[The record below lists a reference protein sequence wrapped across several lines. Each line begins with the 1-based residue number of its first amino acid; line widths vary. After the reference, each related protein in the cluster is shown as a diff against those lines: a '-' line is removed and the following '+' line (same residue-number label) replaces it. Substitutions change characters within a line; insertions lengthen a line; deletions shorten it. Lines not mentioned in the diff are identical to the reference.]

1 MDEMVHVL
9 DHPLLQH
16 KLSILRDETTGVKDF
31 REIVNEVATLMCYEA
46 TRDLPLQ
53 DVEVQTPV
61 AKAVTKQLAGKKLAI
76 VPVLRA
82 GLGMVEGILTLI
94 PSAKVGHIGLFRD
107 PETLEP
113 VKYYCKM
120 PTDIAERDVIIL
132 DPMLATGGSASA
144 AITFVKEYGVKNI
157 KLMNILA
164 APEGIARVRADHPD
178 VEIYIAAV
186 DEKLNDHGYIV
197 PGLGDAGDRIFGTK
211 SGRQPGVP
219 PACGETPEKF
229 LKKSKKTLDS
239 FLPL

>member
-1 MDEMVHVL
+1 MEKVHVL
-9 DHPLLQH
+9 NHPLLQH
-16 KLSILRDETTGVKDF
+16 KLSILRNKDTGVKEF
-31 REIVNEVATLMCYEA
+31 REIVSEIAALECYEA

-211 SGRQPGVP
+211 
-219 PACGETPEKF
+219 
-229 LKKSKKTLDS
+229 
-239 FLPL
+239 